1 MNHKNWRNVSLYI
14 NENDYSVTVS
24 PIEQSVSEEI
34 NELYDNNG
42 GGKYLKEE
50 PLIIRKSL
58 GSTLRLS
65 CQTGSN
71 ILNVKFNICSFMMSI
86 LI

>member
-14 NENDYSVTVS
+14 NENDHSVTES

-34 NELYDNNG
+34 NELYGNNG
-42 GGKYLKEE
+42 GAKYLKEE

-65 CQTGSN
+65 CHTEGN
-71 ILNVKFNICSFMMSI
+71 ILNVKFNRSSFLMPI